1 MPSPVTNSVAEM
13 MTASGGH
20 GNLKIRSAV
29 SLPIALTLNK
39 VQDIRT
45 PDDAQTASVDS
56 ESKHS
61 SFCQSYF
68 VIISATSSRC
78 PARECHKQKKCDG
91 FLVDSKKIA
100 HLEECINYCKE
111 SVGCEWYTYDK
122 KDDHCVMYEDCD
134 TSTSCDTC
142 ATGKKYCSKGYH
154 GM

>member
-1 MPSPVTNSVAEM
+1 MQNHVTSFAVKM

-20 GNLKIRSAV
+20 GNQTIRSAV
-29 SLPIALTLNK
+29 SLPIALTQNK

-61 SFCQSYF
+61 SFCHNQF
-68 VIISATSSRC
+68 VFISTTSSRC
-78 PARECHKQKKCDG
+78 PARECHEQKKCDG

-100 HLEECINYCKE
+100 HLEECINYCKD

-122 KDDHCVMYEDCD
+122 KDDNCVLYEDCH
-134 TSTSCDTC
+134 TSSSCDTC
-142 ATGKKYCSKGYH
+142 ATGPKDCSKGYR